1 MESLPLTFILVILS
15 VSITLVCA
23 YKTASYKDNIR
34 RHTTKPIALFPV
46 LAKVVVQEGSNTKVV
61 YEIAK
66 ISKDNQW
73 VAVTDGRLLKGV
85 HSWVYIK
92 DIFKS
97 D

>member
-15 VSITLVCA
+15 ISITLVCA
-23 YKTASYKDNIR
+23 YKTASYKDSIR

-66 ISKDNQW
+66 INTHNQW

>member
-15 VSITLVCA
+15 IFITLVCA
-23 YKTASYKDNIR
+23 YKTAGYKDNIR

-46 LAKVVVQEGSNTKVV
+46 LAKVVVQEGNSTKVV

-66 ISKDNQW
+66 VNKDNQW
-73 VAVTDGRLLKGV
+73 VAVTDGRLLKVV

>member
-15 VSITLVCA
+15 IFITLVCA
-23 YKTASYKDNIR
+23 YKTAGYKDNIR

-46 LAKVVVQEGSNTKVV
+46 LAKVVVQEGNSTKVV

-66 ISKDNQW
+66 VNKDNQW